1 MRVIN
6 VALFVAMFLFV
17 SHLSGGLQAYL
28 DPGTGSM
35 AIQLLMGGVVALLAT
50 VRLYWDRMKTFFTR
64 KNVQHDS
71 ASEIRWSS
79 SRRTRCPPP

>member
-50 VRLYWDRMKTFFTR
+50 LRLYWDRMKTFFTR

-71 ASEIRWSS
+71 TSEIR
-79 SRRTRCPPP
+79 

>member
-35 AIQLLMGGVVALLAT
+35 ALQLLMGGIVAALAT
-50 VRLYWDRMKTFFTR
+50 VRLYWDRLKTYFTR
-64 KNVQHDS
+64 KNVEHES
-71 ASEIRWSS
+71 APEIR
-79 SRRTRCPPP
+79 

>member
-17 SHLSGGLQAYL
+17 SHLSGGLKAYL

-50 VRLYWDRMKTFFTR
+50 LRLYWDRMKTFFTR
-64 KNVQHDS
+64 KHVEHDS
-71 ASEIRWSS
+71 APDIR
-79 SRRTRCPPP
+79 

>member
-50 VRLYWDRMKTFFTR
+50 LRLYWDRMKTFFTR

-71 ASEIRWSS
+71 ASDIR
-79 SRRTRCPPP
+79 

>member
-50 VRLYWDRMKTFFTR
+50 FRLYWDRMKTFFTR
-64 KNVQHDS
+64 KNVEHDN
-71 ASEIRWSS
+71 ASEIR
-79 SRRTRCPPP
+79 

>member
-50 VRLYWDRMKTFFTR
+50 LRLYWDRMKTFFTR
-64 KNVQHDS
+64 KNVEHDS
-71 ASEIRWSS
+71 ASEIR
-79 SRRTRCPPP
+79 

>member
-17 SHLSGGLQAYL
+17 SHLSGGLKAYL

-50 VRLYWDRMKTFFTR
+50 LRLYWDRMKTFFTR

-71 ASEIRWSS
+71 ASD
-79 SRRTRCPPP
+79 TR

>member
-6 VALFVAMFLFV
+6 VALFVAMFLFI

-35 AIQLLMGGVVALLAT
+35 ALQLLMGGIVAALAT
-50 VRLYWDRMKTFFTR
+50 VRLYWDRMRTYFTR
-64 KNVQHDS
+64 KNGQSDS
-71 ASEIRWSS
+71 APG
-79 SRRTRCPPP
+79 TR

>member
-35 AIQLLMGGVVALLAT
+35 ALQLLMGGIVAALAT
-50 VRLYWDRMKTFFTR
+50 VRLYWDRMKTYLAR
-64 KNVQHDS
+64 KTVEHDS
-71 ASEIRWSS
+71 ASKIR
-79 SRRTRCPPP
+79 

>member
-17 SHLSGGLQAYL
+17 SHLSGSLQAYL

-35 AIQLLMGGVVALLAT
+35 ALQLLMGGIVAALAT
-50 VRLYWDRMKTFFTR
+50 VRLYWDRMKTYFTR
-64 KNVQHDS
+64 KGVERDS
-71 ASEIRWSS
+71 APTTVETPR
-79 SRRTRCPPP
+79 P

>member
-28 DPGTGSM
+28 DPGTGST

-71 ASEIRWSS
+71 ASEIR
-79 SRRTRCPPP
+79 

>member
-1 MRVIN
+1 MRLIN

-35 AIQLLMGGVVALLAT
+35 ALQLLIGGLVAALAT
-50 VRLYWDRMKTFFTR
+50 FRLYWDRMKTFLFR
-64 KNVQHDS
+64 KSADRDS
-71 ASEIRWSS
+71 ASE
-79 SRRTRCPPP
+79 TH

>member
-6 VALFVAMFLFV
+6 VALFVAMFLFI

-50 VRLYWDRMKTFFTR
+50 LRLYWDRMKTFFTR
-64 KNVQHDS
+64 KNVQHDN
-71 ASEIRWSS
+71 ASEIR
-79 SRRTRCPPP
+79 

>member
-17 SHLSGGLQAYL
+17 SHLSGGLKAYL

-50 VRLYWDRMKTFFTR
+50 LRLYWDRMKTFFTR

-71 ASEIRWSS
+71 ASDIR
-79 SRRTRCPPP
+79 

>member
-1 MRVIN
+1 MLHRAVRIGLLV
-6 VALFVAMFLFV
+6 VAG
-17 SHLSGGLQAYL
+17 LSITSPAYAYL

-71 ASEIRWSS
+71 ASEIR
-79 SRRTRCPPP
+79 

>member
-35 AIQLLMGGVVALLAT
+35 ALQLLMGGIVAALAT
-50 VRLYWDRMKTFFTR
+50 VRLYWDRMKTYLTR
-64 KNVQHDS
+64 KSVDHDG
-71 ASEIRWSS
+71 ASG
-79 SRRTRCPPP
+79 TR

>member
-71 ASEIRWSS
+71 ASEIR
-79 SRRTRCPPP
+79 

>member
-64 KNVQHDS
+64 KNVQHDN
-71 ASEIRWSS
+71 ASEIR
-79 SRRTRCPPP
+79 